1 MTVARSL
8 AQSSLI
14 SSIVTRHMKCGHLSF
29 PFHFIINLVGA
40 DVKAVRRLLAGMRVH
55 RAQLGIAHTILDE
68 VVS

>member
-1 MTVARSL
+1 
-8 AQSSLI
+8 
-14 SSIVTRHMKCGHLSF
+14 MKCGHLSF